1 MKDKLTD
8 IQEVQQVQTDIML
21 QNEDNADNRH
31 DIGETTADTRCDHIS
46 NRVGRT
52 GWNIIAVIIAVTVLT
67 TCFAYNHVSQL
78 NDKINELESTVAMH
92 GDNKALKAQNA
103 AMEKAIRSKEKAI
116 RSKDAQIIELHAAA
130 DREAEKNAQYYQH
143 MQERSEGLTD
153 HIMSLNDQ
161 LEEADKNAERFKIRN
176 DVKKQMLDIAFA
188 IAANSPPR
196 FKEAVGDDDLPQM
209 RFYPLAVKMAIGLGS
224 LTVLD
229 YIQSVE
235 GWDKTIPKGLADHVK
250 NPEHVP
256 LKRYEQL
263 RVKGKK
269 AQIVLNQ
276 LKGRIADQ
284 DKTISAHKALIKE
297 LKGKIYDEKYLPQ
310 YSTQQ
315 VMYNSAYHTVAE
327 NVRPKDL
334 KKWVGKATP
343 EEWIG
348 YLRMAVAR
356 NSNNVYEAI
365 MELDEVTSIPE
376 VKAYIEATDVL
387 ANLLR

>member
-8 IQEVQQVQTDIML
+8 IQELQQVQTDLIM
-21 QNEDNADNRH
+21 QNEDNADNRY
-31 DIGETTADTRCDHIS
+31 DKGESSADTRCDHIS
-46 NRVGRT
+46 HRVGRT
-52 GWNIIAVIIAVTVLT
+52 GWNVIMVIIAVGILT
-67 TCFAYNHVSQL
+67 TCFGYNHIQQL
-78 NDKINELESTVAMH
+78 NGKINELESTVAMH
-92 GDNKALKAQNA
+92 GDNKALTAKVAV
-103 AMEKAIRSKEKAI
+103 MEKAIKSKN
-116 RSKDAQIIELHAAA
+116 AQILALHSAA
-130 DREAEKNAQYYQH
+130 DREAEKNAQYYKH

-153 HIMSLNDQ
+153 HIMSLNEQ
-161 LEEADKNAERFKIRN
+161 LEEANKNTERFKIRN
-176 DVKKQMLDIAFA
+176 DTKKQMIEMSFA
-188 IAANSPPR
+188 IAQNNPPR
-196 FKEAVGDDDLPQM
+196 FKESVGDDILPRM
-209 RFYPLAVKMAIGLGS
+209 RFYPLLVKMAIGLGS
-224 LTVLD
+224 LDVLE
-229 YIQSVE
+229 YIQTVD
-235 GWDKTIPKGLADHVK
+235 GWDKTIPSGLADHVK
-250 NPEHVP
+250 NPESVP

-263 RVKGKK
+263 VAKGKK
-269 AQIVLNQ
+269 MNQ
-276 LKGRIADQ
+276 RIADQ

-376 VKAYIEATDVL
+376 VKSYIEATDVL
-387 ANLLR
+387 ANILR